1 MTPAALL
8 LLQAVA
14 TGSITGTLRDA
25 ATGTALSGVLV
36 SVPDLNR
43 TAVTDADGR
52 YALTRVPGGEHRLLV
67 RRIGYAPRTLAAL
80 IPADGTV
87 EIAIELRAEPVVLS
101 PIDGSKPE
109 LLAPPDARV
118 DISPLRNHPGLTEP
132 DAFQALGGGV
142 VALQPEAPA
151 GMHVRGGASDQVAY
165 VLDGFP
171 ILSPYHSGESFSA
184 WNPDALAE
192 AELQPASETW
202 DALSGVVA
210 ASSRA
215 VDAEHHVLTG
225 LSTTQ
230 ARVTLAGPL
239 GSSGAG
245 YLWSYRTAFP
255 GFPAPQREATYLRGE
270 TGDQLGK
277 LEVPLGGGGGQLR
290 LLGYASA
297 NELNTDGPP
306 AVAGG
311 PLTRNTFGWQSTTV
325 GAGWRRPLRTGSL
338 DVRVWS
344 AGQNADAAW
353 QLDSI
358 RAEQLAANRRDA
370 GLAIVLERSGQH
382 GRSTLGMRVQ
392 SSRTAYHLTADSGAG
407 VTYAGAA
414 PLVAAFLERSQG
426 FGARWVL
433 RSTLGATAAAGTA
446 RLSPRLWLGWSPSSA
461 LVISAGYLRLHQFA
475 QSLRNPESVA
485 STVFPVD
492 LFVSAGKSGVPVART
507 DEGIVAARYQPIA
520 GWRIAA
526 QGYVRSLRD
535 LILVAP
541 HSVDPFA
548 TGESA
553 IGSGVA
559 RGVAVDLART
569 TPRYTAIASY
579 GRQYVRYR
587 YLSQR
592 YVPDFGA
599 TDLVD
604 AAVLVNASQTVSLRA
619 GVSGRF
625 GRRITPLATPFE
637 WESCNIADRGCEF
650 AGSPRASGDSLG
662 ATAVPGYVRFDIGM
676 RSHWQVRIAGR
687 TTELAVFGTLT
698 NVFARTNVLTLAPDP
713 ITGARAPVTLRS
725 RVPLVIGVD
734 WSF

>member
-25 ATGTALSGVLV
+25 TTGTALGGVLV
-36 SVPDLNR
+36 SVLDLNR

-52 YALTRVPGGEHRLLV
+52 YTLTRVPAGGHRLLV

-101 PIDGSKPE
+101 PVDGSDGPE
-109 LLAPPDARV
+109 LLAPDARV
-118 DISPLRNHPGLTEP
+118 DIASLRSHPLLAEP

-151 GMHVRGGASDQVAY
+151 GMHVRGGAADQVAY

-192 AELQPASETW
+192 AELRPASETW

-215 VDAEHHVLTG
+215 VGAEHHVQTG

-230 ARVTLAGPL
+230 ARVTLDGPL
-239 GSSGAG
+239 ASSGAG
-245 YLWSYRTAFP
+245 YLWSYRTSFP

-277 LEVPLGGGGGQLR
+277 LEATFGGGQLR
-290 LLGYASA
+290 LLGYAST
-297 NELNTDGPP
+297 NELNTDGPTGD
-306 AVAGG
+306 A
-311 PLTRNTFGWQSTTV
+311 LMRNTFGWQSTTF

-338 DVRVWS
+338 EVRAWS

-353 QLDSI
+353 HLDST
-358 RAEQLAANRRDA
+358 RAERLAANRRDA
-370 GLAIVLERSGQH
+370 GLAIVLEHVSQQ
-382 GRSTLGMRVQ
+382 GRSALGMRIQ
-392 SSRTAYHLTADSGAG
+392 SSRTAYHLIPDSAAG
-407 VTYAGAA
+407 VTYATDA
-414 PLVAAFLERSQG
+414 PLVAVFLERSHR
-426 FGARWVL
+426 FGSRWEM
-433 RSTLGATAAAGTA
+433 RSTLGGTAAAGTA
-446 RLSPRLWLGWSPSSA
+446 RLSPRLSLGWSPSSA
-461 LVISAGYLRLHQFA
+461 LVVSAGYLRLYQFA

-492 LFVSAGKSGVPVART
+492 LFVSAGKSGIPVART
-507 DEGIVAARYQPIA
+507 DEGILAAQYEPIA
-520 GWRIAA
+520 GLRVAA
-526 QGYVRSLRD
+526 QGYVRSLHD
-535 LILVAP
+535 VVLVAP
-541 HSVDPFA
+541 QSVDPFA
-548 TGESA
+548 TGQFA

-559 RGVAVDLART
+559 RGFAINLARAT
-569 TPRYTAIASY
+569 ARYTAFASY
-579 GRQYVRYR
+579 GRQFVRYR
-587 YLSQR
+587 DLSQR

-599 TDLVD
+599 TDLAD
-604 AAVLVNASQTVSLRA
+604 AAISVNASQTLSVRA
-619 GVSGRF
+619 GMSGRF

-637 WESCNIADRGCEF
+637 WESCNVADRGCEF
-650 AGSPRASGDSLG
+650 AGSPRTTGDSLG
-662 ATAVPGYVRFDIGM
+662 VTAVPGYVRFDIGI
-676 RSHWQVRIAGR
+676 RSRWRLRIAGR

-698 NVFARTNVLTLAPDP
+698 NVFARTNMLTLAPDP

>member
-25 ATGTALSGVLV
+25 TTGTALSGVLV
-36 SVPDLNR
+36 SVLDLNR

-52 YALTRVPGGEHRLLV
+52 YALTHVPSGGHRLLV

-80 IPADGTV
+80 IPADGAV

-101 PIDGSKPE
+101 PVDGSDGPE
-109 LLAPPDARV
+109 LLAPDARV
-118 DISPLRNHPGLTEP
+118 DIASLRNHPLLAEP

-151 GMHVRGGASDQVAY
+151 GMHVRGGAADQVAY

-171 ILSPYHSGESFSA
+171 VLSPYHSGESFSA

-215 VDAEHHVLTG
+215 VGAEHHVQTG

-230 ARVTLAGPL
+230 ARVTLDGPL

-245 YLWSYRTAFP
+245 YLWSYRTSFP

-277 LEVPLGGGGGQLR
+277 LEAPFGGGRLR
-290 LLGYASA
+290 LLGYAST
-297 NELNTDGPP
+297 NELNTDGPTGD
-306 AVAGG
+306 A
-311 PLTRNTFGWQSTTV
+311 LMRNTFGWQSTTF

-338 DVRVWS
+338 EVRAWS

-353 QLDSI
+353 HLDST
-358 RAEQLAANRRDA
+358 RAELLAANRRDA
-370 GLAIVLERSGQH
+370 GLAIVLEHVSQE
-382 GRSTLGMRVQ
+382 GRSAVGMRVQ
-392 SSRTAYHLTADSGAG
+392 SSRTAYHLIADSAAG
-407 VTYAGAA
+407 VTYATDA
-414 PLVAAFLERSQG
+414 PLVAAFLEHNHRFSSH
-426 FGARWVL
+426 WEL
-433 RSTLGATAAAGTA
+433 RSTLGATAAAATA
-446 RLSPRLWLGWSPSSA
+446 RLSPRLSLGWSPSPA
-461 LVISAGYLRLHQFA
+461 LVVSAGYLRLHQFA
-475 QSLRNPESVA
+475 QSLRNPESMA

-507 DEGIVAARYQPIA
+507 DEGILAAQYEPIA
-520 GWRIAA
+520 GLRVAA
-526 QGYVRSLRD
+526 QGYLRSLHD
-535 LILVAP
+535 VVLVAP

-548 TGESA
+548 TGQFA

-559 RGVAVDLART
+559 RGFAVDLARAT
-569 TPRYTAIASY
+569 SRYTAFASY
-579 GRQYVRYR
+579 GRQFVRYR
-587 YLSQR
+587 ALSQR

-604 AAVLVNASQTVSLRA
+604 AGLMVNASQTVSLRA
-619 GVSGRF
+619 GMSGRF

-637 WESCNIADRGCEF
+637 WESCNVADRGCEF
-650 AGSPRASGDSLG
+650 AGSPRTTGDSLG
-662 ATAVPGYVRFDIGM
+662 ASAVPGYVRFDIGI
-676 RSHWQVRIAGR
+676 RSRWRLRIAGR

-698 NVFARTNVLTLAPDP
+698 NVFARTNMLTLAPDP
-713 ITGARAPVTLRS
+713 VTGARAPVTLRS